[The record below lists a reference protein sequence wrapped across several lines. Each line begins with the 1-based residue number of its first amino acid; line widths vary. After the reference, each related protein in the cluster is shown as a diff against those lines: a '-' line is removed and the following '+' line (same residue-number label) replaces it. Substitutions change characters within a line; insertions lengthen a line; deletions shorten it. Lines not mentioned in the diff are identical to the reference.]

1 MIKMYLNSIY
11 ICLKDVFNVI
21 YYKYYFIKVINF
33 ESVVVGVKVEE
44 DLVIGYVLL
53 YLYKNMLMLFLLIMY
68 LGFVIVVLF
77 MY

>member
-44 DLVIGYVLL
+44 DLLIGLC
-53 YLYKNMLMLFLLIMY
+53 III
-68 LGFVIVVLF
+68 FV
-77 MY
+77 

>member
-1 MIKMYLNSIY
+1 MVFNYIVIKKEEMIKMYLNSIY

-44 DLVIGYVLL
+44 DLVIG
-53 YLYKNMLMLFLLIMY
+53 ICIII
-68 LGFVIVVLF
+68 FV
-77 MY
+77 